1 MGGRFNSSSVGSA
14 ETARCDWPG
23 VARCHL
29 VPSPR
34 VRQRDVAVALGFP
47 LPASPHP
54 RRADAAPSRRAQRRA
69 RARRRSP
76 RPARTRL
83 SAARDPRRPAEPPR
97 GAPRRAREVL
107 GSPLAPVP
115 FDEAMASLALAAAVA
130 PAVGVR
136 PNRCAP
142 DARNA
147 RSDEKRA
154 IYSTIARDG
163 GSSTE
168 KAHPEGSIPPS
179 RAFIRS
185 IHHRSTDR
193 IELFSSAA
201 PIASSPPRPTP
212 PTPPPS
218 SPFSSSSPPTHPP
231 SPFPLPSAAAPPG
244 HRRHAGRRLPRGA
257 SLTRC
262 PRTRA

>member
-69 RARRRSP
+69 HARRRSS

-154 IYSTIARDG
+154 IYTTIARDG

-168 KAHPEGSIPPS
+168 KAHPYRDPSLPGIHSIDPPS
-179 RAFIRS
+179 LNRSDRA
-185 IHHRSTDR
+185 
-193 IELFSSAA
+193 LFVGGAYHLLASASHPPHPA
-201 PIASSPPRPTP
+201 PLVPVLIII
-212 PTPPPS
+212 
-218 SPFSSSSPPTHPP
+218 PPTHPP
-231 SPFPLPSAAAPPG
+231 SPFPLSSSAAPPG
-244 HRRHAGRRLPRGA
+244 RRRRAGRRLPRGA

>member
-14 ETARCDWPG
+14 ETARCDWPAF
-23 VARCHL
+23 ARCHL

-76 RPARTRL
+76 RPRPHTPQRRARPASTRRTAPRSAPSSARGFRVTARTRPVRR
-83 SAARDPRRPAEPPR
+83 SDGVPRPRRGRRARGRRPSQQVRARRAKRAIRRKARDLYDDREGRWIIHRE
-97 GAPRRAREVL
+97 GAPR
-107 GSPLAPVP
+107 GIHP
-115 FDEAMASLALAAAVA
+115 SLR
-130 PAVGVR
+130 G
-136 PNRCAP
+136 
-142 DARNA
+142 
-147 RSDEKRA
+147 
-154 IYSTIARDG
+154 I
-163 GSSTE
+163 
-168 KAHPEGSIPPS
+168 HSI
-179 RAFIRS
+179 
-185 IHHRSTDR
+185 D
-193 IELFSSAA
+193 
-201 PIASSPPRPTP
+201 
-212 PTPPPS
+212 PPS
-218 SPFSSSSPPTHPP
+218 SSRSDRALFVGGAYRLLASASHPPHPAPLVPVLIIIPPTHPP

-262 PRTRA
+262 PHTRA